1 MKESRT
7 DKEDLLSLWRGLKAS
22 VGALFS
28 SIAGTVTEAFKEI
41 GKLFQ
46 SREAKFLARVA
57 EQERV
62 NSTKIPFKTVNHK
75 KHILRV
81 KVK

>member
-7 DKEDLLSLWRGLKAS
+7 GKGELLSLGRGLKAW

-28 SIAGTVTEAFKEI
+28 GIAGTVTEAFKEI
-41 GKLFQ
+41 GKLSQ

-57 EQERV
+57 EQEKT
-62 NSTKIPFKTVNHK
+62 NSAKLPFKITNHK

>member
-7 DKEDLLSLWRGLKAS
+7 GKGELLSLWRGLKAS

-46 SREAKFLARVA
+46 SKEVKFLARVA
-57 EQERV
+57 EQEKA
-62 NSTKIPFKTVNHK
+62 NSAKLPFKITNHK

-81 KVK
+81 KVR